1 MKGAYPLPS
10 AIAQTIAHPQTS
22 LSGAR
27 RFYASAGVVVYA
39 GEHSGMANIAG
50 RVWLAPPST
59 RRLSTFLDMVT
70 PAVGGLLMAPSGI
83 QPLRLDIGGPNTA
96 AHRLR
101 EIAEAHLQQ
110 PIDEHRL
117 SLCALQASAS
127 PGWDWSGTLA
137 YDHLY
142 RLRSG
147 EYVTSRPQVVFHV
160 RSDTHPTR
168 AHIMVEIRQP
178 QDLDHVFKWVALLLL
193 PVPERW
199 SVTPFTLLDDQ
210 ARHEEI
216 RCLVG
221 ALGAGGEVAVAHPH
235 TERVRGSH
243 TDPALD
249 EFVAHMREARYSTS
263 IQGLDAL
270 IQRAELVDHSL
281 VSAFDLYHWQGR
293 GSRRAAVR
301 VRVKQHD
308 TSPLTIAWGAARE
321 PRTTAGVPLTG
332 KVALDSEGWDAMT
345 AVTWSEDQRMAHLHT
360 LWLRLIAA
368 TQDAAGVVAA

>member
-1 MKGAYPLPS
+1 VKGGVYPLPN

-39 GEHSGMANIAG
+39 GEHAGMANVAG
-50 RVWLAPPST
+50 RVWLAPRAT

-70 PAVGGLLMAPSGI
+70 PAVGGLLMAPSGV
-83 QPLRLDIGGPNTA
+83 QPLRLDIGGPDTA
-96 AHRLR
+96 ASRLR
-101 EIAEAHLQQ
+101 ELAEAYLQQ
-110 PIDEHRL
+110 SIGEHRM
-117 SLCALQASAS
+117 SLCALEASAS
-127 PGWDWSGTLA
+127 PGWDWSGALA

-160 RSDTHPTR
+160 RSDSHPT
-168 AHIMVEIRQP
+168 VEIRQP
-178 QDLDHVFKWVALLLL
+178 RDLDHVFKWVALLL
-193 PVPERW
+193 PASERW
-199 SVTPFTLLDDQ
+199 SVTPFTLLEDQ
-210 ARHEEI
+210 TRHEEI
-216 RCLVG
+216 RCLVD
-221 ALGAGGEVAVAHPH
+221 ALGAGGEVMVAHPH
-235 TERVRGSH
+235 TERVRDSN
-243 TDPALD
+243 TDPELG
-249 EFVAHMREARYSTS
+249 EFVAHMREVRYSTS
-263 IQGLDAL
+263 IQGLDSL

-281 VSAFDLYHWQGR
+281 LSAFDLYHWQGS
-293 GSRRAAVR
+293 GSTRAAVR

-332 KVALDSEGWDAMT
+332 KVALDTEGWEAMT
-345 AVTWSEDQRMAHLHT
+345 AVTWSEDQRMAHLHA